1 MFPSRFDGRCEL
13 EGCHQIT
20 YEDITEMMGVEVFS
34 PETQDFE
41 RKSNDKP
48 YWICANHYMVEDE
61 NNPNQEE
68 DLEEI
73 EDADD
78 IIEDEN
84 NPNQEEE
91 LNEEILVEEEE
102 EEEMEEMEDAE
113 EVDEEWNEVNG
124 YYRDVTEIF
133 LAIFDGQCQLEGCG
147 EDIHAFLTEIIG
159 VEVYSNETH
168 DFERKHDDKP
178 YWICASHVLDE
189 GTDDESTND
198 EEEE

>member
-48 YWICANHYMVEDE
+48 YWICANHYMV
-61 NNPNQEE
+61 
-68 DLEEI
+68 
-73 EDADD
+73 
-78 IIEDEN
+78 EDEN

-147 EDIHAFLTEIIG
+147 EDIHAFLTEMIG